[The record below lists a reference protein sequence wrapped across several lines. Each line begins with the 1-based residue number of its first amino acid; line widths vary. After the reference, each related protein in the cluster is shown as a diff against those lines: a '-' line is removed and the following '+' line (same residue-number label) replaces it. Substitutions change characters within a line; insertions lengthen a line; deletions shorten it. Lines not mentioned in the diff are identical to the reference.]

1 MRQIIILGDLQRIDK
16 QLVAN
21 LYHLFPECEVHIVD
35 ALPSGSGPG
44 PLLSPLTISKVE
56 ESDNTD

>member
-1 MRQIIILGDLQRIDK
+1 MRQIIILGDLQRIDER
-16 QLVAN
+16 LVAN

-35 ALPSGSGPG
+35 ALSSGSGPG
-44 PLLSPLTISKVE
+44 PLLSPLTISKAE